1 MKKLFTALFAVLG
14 AMVSLTACEPKE
26 TLKAPEFTVTFNTD
40 GGSEIKAVNVQEG
53 KTLAKPSDPT
63 KGDFIFVGWFKEA
76 TWVNAWDFDKDVVT
90 EDITLYGKWTTIT
103 YTVTF
108 NTNGG
113 SAIAPATVA
122 KGSKAIRPVPPTKT
136 GAAFDDWYSDVALS
150 VLYDF
155 NTAVTGNLT
164 IYAKWITVTRETL
177 ETLVSEAQMV
187 SSKNYTSESYDAMR
201 AKLTAAEAL
210 LFAGGGSA
218 QQIAA
223 AYSELSKAMSALVE
237 LPKRG
242 VADIYIS
249 NLIDNIRYVNPG
261 QFFNINA
268 SSVDATGEP
277 ATDSRVTFVYDV
289 AKLESWAADGVIV
302 IQTEGFYFDAKST
315 LPAGQTISL
324 TIKSAENPAIL
335 KTITLK
341 VAGEGEVKT
350 IFINAVNALPAPDK
364 ISYEHY
370 DAITAAY
377 KIYSSIPSPDNNDP
391 AVVAAREKLENCD
404 DAYYNLPVRIKY
416 SFKGDV
422 CHFVGVDGDAEDV
435 GDYIFVANGAF
446 PAGVYTEQEWFNDG
460 KYGFHQSRLTFN
472 SDGTGISESRDA
484 KDEAGKETAQW
495 EKDQTFTYTNQ
506 GTQAAGGMFSMTFN
520 REEEPPVVN
529 PDPSV
534 PESGSKAAAAKG
546 SRSSSLRFF
555 KHVR

>member
-1 MKKLFTALFAVLG
+1 MKKLFNIALIAIG
-14 AMVSLTACEPKE
+14 AMFLLIGCEPKE
-26 TLKAPEFTVTFNTD
+26 TTKAPEFTVTFNSD
-40 GGSEIKAVNVQEG
+40 GGSDLQSIKVEEG
-53 KTLAKPSDPT
+53 KTLAKPTDPT

-90 EDITLYGKWTTIT
+90 EDITLYGKWTTIS

-113 SAIAPATVA
+113 STVAAATVA

-136 GAAFDDWYSDVALS
+136 GAAFDDWYSDAALGL
-150 VLYDF
+150 LYDF

-164 IYAKWITVTRETL
+164 IYAKWVTVTRETL
-177 ETLVSEAQMV
+177 ETLVRDAQMV
-187 SSKNYTSESYDAMR
+187 SSNNYTSESYGAMR
-201 AKLTAAEAL
+201 SKLTAAETL
-210 LFAGGGSA
+210 LWQSDAST

-223 AYSELSKAMSALVE
+223 AYTELSKAMSALVE

-249 NLIDNIRYVNPG
+249 RLIDNIKYVDAG
-261 QFFNINA
+261 QFVNIYA
-268 SSVDATGEP
+268 SAVDATGEL

-302 IQTEGFYFDAKST
+302 IQTQSFEFEAKST

-324 TIKSAENPAIL
+324 TIKSAENPAIS

-377 KIYSSIPSPDNNDP
+377 KIDSSIPSYDYHDP

-404 DAYYNLPVRIKY
+404 DAYYRLPVRIKY

-446 PAGVYTEQEWFNDG
+446 PAGVYTEKEWSGTYSF
-460 KYGFHQSRLTFN
+460 YQSRLTFN

-495 EKDQTFTYTNQ
+495 EENQTFTYTNQ
-506 GTQAAGGMFSMTFN
+506 GTQAAGGMFSIAFN
-520 REEEPPVVN
+520 REYEEPPVVT
-529 PDPSV
+529 PPV
-534 PESGSKAAAAKG
+534 PEVKSSRAASSA
-546 SRSSSLRFF
+546 SRIFRQL
-555 KHVR
+555 